1 MYVINVVLFFSIFI
15 LFNLMLNKYKF
26 LIDWIWVIIKYLF
39 LKEKYVYMY
48 VLSGCLLYM
57 YVFVFV
63 IVWGFYRWG
72 KNLIYIE

>member
-15 LFNLMLNKYKF
+15 LFSLMLNKYKF

-39 LKEKYVYMY
+39 LKEKYVY

-63 IVWGFYRWG
+63 IVWGFYRWE
-72 KNLIYIE
+72 KFRFI